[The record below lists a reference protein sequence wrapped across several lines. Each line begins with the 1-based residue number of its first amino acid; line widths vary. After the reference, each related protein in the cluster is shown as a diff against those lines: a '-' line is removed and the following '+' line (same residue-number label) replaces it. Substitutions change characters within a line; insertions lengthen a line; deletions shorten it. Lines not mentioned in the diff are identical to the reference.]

1 MQKQAPTLGRLLVMA
16 GFALSCFGILLFLWL
31 AFGGPTPLK
40 AKGYRF
46 RTSFAEATQL
56 AQEADVTISGV
67 RVGKVRQLSAG
78 RDGRTQAIVELERR
92 YAPLPSDSRAV
103 LRQKT
108 LLGETYVELSP
119 GSPSAPVIREGGV
132 LAASRVSATV
142 ELDEIFRAF
151 DGRTRASFQVWLQ
164 SLAQG
169 FVGRGRDLSD
179 VFGNLPVFAEQGN
192 EVLRVLASQQGAT
205 RRLVANTG
213 QVFAAL
219 TERRGQLRGLVSNA
233 ERVFGTLASRSEEVR
248 GLFRALPAFEREGK
262 LTVERVTRFARD
274 TDPLVSEF
282 RPVARQLA
290 PTLREARL
298 TAVPLKSFF
307 AGLGPLFDASVRGLP
322 AFERFLGGAR
332 PLLGQLDPW
341 LRSLNPVL
349 RGLDAYKH
357 ELTAFIANATAVT
370 QAEGPNQQGVRKN
383 YLRGGSVNG
392 PEMLALFPQRIG
404 TNRSNAYQLPE
415 AFRNL
420 AAGLPV
426 YDDRNCGRAV
436 PKIDPAPSPYLSED
450 LRDLINA
457 FVLTPSGP
465 QAGPCVKQGKV
476 PALGAVA
483 EQTQFPRVRQD
494 AKP

>member
-1 MQKQAPTLGRLLVMA
+1 
-16 GFALSCFGILLFLWL
+16 
-31 AFGGPTPLK
+31 
-40 AKGYRF
+40 
-46 RTSFAEATQL
+46 
-56 AQEADVTISGV
+56 
-67 RVGKVRQLSAG
+67 
-78 RDGRTQAIVELERR
+78 
-92 YAPLPSDSRAV
+92 LPSDSRAV

-298 TAVPLKSFF
+298 TAVPLKAFF

-436 PKIDPAPSPYLSED
+436 PKIDPAPSPYLSEE
-450 LRDLINA
+450 LRNLIETY
-457 FVLTPSGP
+457 VYTPSGP
-465 QAGPCVKQGKV
+465 QGGPCVKQGKV
-476 PALGAVA
+476 PALGAVT

>member
-67 RVGKVRQLSAG
+67 RVGKVKSVKPSVTGRSAVV
-78 RDGRTQAIVELERR
+78 IELDPR

-298 TAVPLKSFF
+298 TAVPLKAFF

-476 PALGAVA
+476 PALGAVT